1 MKSTVQKT
9 THLSEVVHPTAW
21 KWQNSQKPNQKQGIT
36 IDTKTISPI
45 IKLVYGSRRAR
56 PEIKAFSGGC
66 TLGGDRLT
74 SHHWWVRRPKHR
86 VACHWQAPLRRTSWD
101 LTTNSAKWTNSTKY
115 LKNRIRWRMGEWVSK
130 TTTRKKLK
138 QLAGI
143 VKTLPV
149 DESMHLTRPSFQEKF
164 TCLRS
169 MSCLSFKSPIC
180 RAAITMQYTV
190 FTPGLQRIQNS
201 SVVNIHLSFY
211 LCKCNILWRI

>member
-1 MKSTVQKT
+1 MKSTEKT
-9 THLSEVVHPTAW
+9 FTVRKNHPFKWGCPSNYMEMTKFPKTESEARHHHWYQHHFIYNEIGLWFPTC
-21 KWQNSQKPNQKQGIT
+21 
-36 IDTKTISPI
+36 SPRN
-45 IKLVYGSRRAR
+45 KGL
-56 PEIKAFSGGC
+56 SGGC

-101 LTTNSAKWTNSTKY
+101 LTTISAKCTNSTKY
-115 LKNRIRWRMGEWVSK
+115 LKNQRRCRVGEWVSK

-149 DESMHLTRPSFQEKF
+149 DESMHLTLSSFQETF

-169 MSCLSFKSPIC
+169 MSCLLSKV
-180 RAAITMQYTV
+180 QYV
-190 FTPGLQRIQNS
+190 EQRS
-201 SVVNIHLSFY
+201 L
-211 LCKCNILWRI
+211 CNIQCLLLGYREFRIHQ